1 MLWQALRRLPFSFLA
16 ATNQIAISK
25 NDLVAGSNRTMIRAG
40 EGFVM
45 QAQSPIVNARSGR
58 LTSNP
63 CMQPAVHAKAR
74 LGLFWVATISLLI
87 TPALGQT
94 GGSGS
99 HPAPP
104 PNPPAPIP
112 RPMDSN
118 FDRAH
123 IELDSTGKPLRPN
136 NGDDRCLLPP
146 LNGTREPV
154 VDVKSM
160 QVSEA
165 GRKEYAAAYDA
176 NSDKKFDRAADH
188 LRKAV
193 QGEPLYSAGWVTLGQ
208 VLVAQQKIPEARE
221 ACSHAIAVIANYLA
235 GYLCLADIAGR
246 QQKW

>member
-94 GGSGS
+94 GGRGS

-104 PNPPAPIP
+104 PTPPAPTSG
-112 RPMDSN
+112 RM
-118 FDRAH
+118 
-123 IELDSTGKPLRPN
+123 
-136 NGDDRCLLPP
+136 
-146 LNGTREPV
+146 V
-154 VDVKSM
+154 VRF
-160 QVSEA
+160 EH
-165 GRKEYAAAYDA
+165 A
-176 NSDKKFDRAADH
+176 NVIMWRSASD
-188 LRKAV
+188 
-193 QGEPLYSAGWVTLGQ
+193 
-208 VLVAQQKIPEARE
+208 
-221 ACSHAIAVIANYLA
+221 
-235 GYLCLADIAGR
+235 
-246 QQKW
+246 